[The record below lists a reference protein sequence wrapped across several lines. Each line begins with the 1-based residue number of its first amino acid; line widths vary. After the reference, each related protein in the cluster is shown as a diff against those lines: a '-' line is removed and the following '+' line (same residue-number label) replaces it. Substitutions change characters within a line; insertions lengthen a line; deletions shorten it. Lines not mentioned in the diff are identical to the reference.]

1 MIVLDMHVWVWW
13 LLEADWF
20 LRRVVATVERE
31 RAAGQGTK
39 GTSSSFWMTR

>member
-31 RAAGQGTK
+31 RAAGQGEKRTR
-39 GTSSSFWMTR
+39 SSSGMTR